1 MSNDNNGRV
10 NDSFLT
16 DEIGPHDLT
25 STLKSSVLLLT
36 INSNLYTTQ
45 RPVYNQKKYQQ
56 EFARTSEDKYNKKD
70 HISNRIKSF
79 LSLLHP
85 RHLLNIFTIVNFI
98 VDYDFKKNFLADVFS
113 GITGK

>member
-1 MSNDNNGRV
+1 MSNDNSGRV

-16 DEIGPHDLT
+16 DENGPHDLT
-25 STLKSSVLLLT
+25 STSKSSVLLLT

-56 EFARTSEDKYNKKD
+56 EFARPSEDKYNKK
-70 HISNRIKSF
+70 SNRIKSF